1 MDLQRE
7 QKGLNINPE
16 DLEDVHCDKC
26 GCQTF
31 EPVMLFKKLSAVL
44 SPTGQTSLIPLQLYK
59 CTDCGHI
66 NDEFIPNNGG
76 KKIDING
83 SKKQKIRQNK
93 TP

>member
-1 MDLQRE
+1 MSMNLQRE
-7 QKGLNINPE
+7 QKGLNINHE
-16 DLEDVHCDKC
+16 DLEYVHCDKC

-31 EPVMLFKKLSAVL
+31 EPIMVFKKLSAVL

-83 SKKQKIRQNK
+83 NKK
-93 TP
+93 

>member
-44 SPTGQTSLIPLQLYK
+44 SPTGQTSLIPLQL
-59 CTDCGHI
+59 
-66 NDEFIPNNGG
+66 
-76 KKIDING
+76 
-83 SKKQKIRQNK
+83 
-93 TP
+93 